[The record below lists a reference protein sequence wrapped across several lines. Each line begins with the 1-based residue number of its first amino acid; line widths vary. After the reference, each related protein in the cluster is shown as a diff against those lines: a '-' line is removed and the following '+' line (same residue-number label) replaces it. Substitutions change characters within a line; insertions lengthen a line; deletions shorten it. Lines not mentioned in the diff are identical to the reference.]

1 MKAIEVTQR
10 YHNTWNGRDADALVA
25 AFTKDGIF
33 CNPDTYP
40 GVSGEALAE
49 FVNKVWTAFP
59 DFRIELLNAGEI
71 EPGVVAHHWIINC
84 TNTGQ
89 GMDGSAPTGR
99 AFTFKGASIIQ
110 VEGNKILSDQCILT
124 TRVSRTAR
132 TQVIWESALG
142 SANLA
147 LILLVIGSGHTNSP
161 LFTSQTFKR

>member
-1 MKAIEVTQR
+1 MRAEEVTQR
-10 YHNTWNGRDADALVA
+10 YHDAWNGRDADALVA

-40 GVSGEALAE
+40 GISGEALAE
-49 FVNKVWTAFP
+49 FVKKVWTALP

-110 VEGNKILSDQCILT
+110 VEGDKIVSDQCYFD
-124 TRVSRTAR
+124 R
-132 TQVIWESALG
+132 
-142 SANLA
+142 LA
-147 LILLVIGSGHTNSP
+147 LAEQLQP
-161 LFTSQTFKR
+161 KE